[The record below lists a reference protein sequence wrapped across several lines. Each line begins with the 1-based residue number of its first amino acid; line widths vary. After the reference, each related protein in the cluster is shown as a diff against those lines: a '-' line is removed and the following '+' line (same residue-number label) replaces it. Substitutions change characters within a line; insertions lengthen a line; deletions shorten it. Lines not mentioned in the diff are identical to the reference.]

1 MTTQALEANLPPLM
15 RSPIA
20 IKKLRDEYKAMSI
33 SKRMA
38 WTYDY
43 FLRMEVLK
51 HFAERRK
58 TKGTTVIIAPY

>member
-20 IKKLRDEYKAMSI
+20 IKKLRDKYKAMSI

-51 HFAERRK
+51 YFAERRK
-58 TKGTTVIIAPY
+58 TKGTTVILAPY